1 MARGKACSICTG
13 ENVSQVNAL
22 IASGIKLKEIATHI
36 PGLSVYALSRHKR
49 NCRTPGS
56 AAPIAESVD
65 AEAQLKLWV
74 QRADDLYNASGAALD
89 LRGQSAA
96 ISAAFR
102 AMEFRF
108 KHQERMEEQVARD
121 LPSDPEAWTGQEREK
136 MRSYLDEIIHDVAR
150 TPFASPEAILL
161 AEKPE
166 TLRMFATIARDPA
179 LLVAVQSLIKSEVPA

>member
-1 MARGKACSICTG
+1 MSRGKPCTICASPDRAAIDG
-13 ENVSQVNAL
+13 QLLAGVKQKAVAEQFPAL
-22 IASGIKLKEIATHI
+22 SRF
-36 PGLSVYALSRHKR
+36 ALSRHWR
-49 NCRTPGS
+49 RCL
-56 AAPIAESVD
+56 AAQPVVTAEVNDNS
-65 AEAQLKLWV
+65 QLALWV
-74 QRADDLYNASGAALD
+74 QRASDLYVASGAALD

-121 LPSDPEAWTGQEREK
+121 LPSDPGAWTGQEREK
-136 MRSYLDEIIHDVAR
+136 MRSYLDEIIHDAAR

-166 TLRMFATIARDPA
+166 TLRMFATIASDPA
-179 LLVAVQSLIKSEVPA
+179 LLVVVQSLIKSEVPA